1 MVSCTGKAMRL
12 LYETW
17 SEGGLRMTLQ
27 FSEKEVKGEIARL
40 SEEYDIV
47 RLVDPEECH
56 SFAIGADCSYE
67 YGPSCYSVW
76 RSTNRCRNCMS
87 LRALKTGM
95 ELCKT
100 EVKDGD
106 LYFITSRPI
115 EILRADGTTFSCVME
130 LIRIERGKGM
140 KKDGHHAMLQK
151 GFDRKV
157 FEETLRMAMQNLPTG
172 VVWFDRER
180 PCIYANSEAFRI
192 FDVPDSLAKLEVIL
206 KDWFQED
213 ALSSPEATVWLQQY
227 REKESPR

>member
-1 MVSCTGKAMRL
+1 
-12 LYETW
+12 
-17 SEGGLRMTLQ
+17 MTLQ

-95 ELCKT
+95 ELHKT
-100 EVKDGD
+100 EIKDGD

-140 KKDGHHAMLQK
+140 KKDGHRAVLQE
-151 GFDRKV
+151 GFDKRA
-157 FEETLRMAMQNLPTG
+157 FAETLRVAMQNLPTG